1 MRREDFSN
9 WTFHKEWL
17 WEELDF
23 NMYMYMLKE
32 VFQFFIRDLMFN
44 CYLLWTYGWK
54 LLWDR
59 NYMFC
64 KDYIEISY
72 KKIGL
77 KHN

>member
-1 MRREDFSN
+1 MRSEDFSN

-44 CYLLWTYGWK
+44 CYLLWLEIIMISK
-54 LLWDR
+54 LYVLQRLHW
-59 NYMFC
+59 N
-64 KDYIEISY
+64 I
-72 KKIGL
+72 L
-77 KHN
+77 